1 LDEHLGVTELDV
13 RKTKQIVYNLL
24 SNAVKFSSQGGRV
37 SLRARHVPRSA
48 VGTLDGPWP
57 VHSFGLA
64 NNEFTEFLQICVT
77 DGGIGISQANM
88 AKLFQAFTQIDSSL
102 ARQFEGT
109 GLGLAMVKQMTELLG
124 GSVAVASKEG
134 QGACFAAWVPL
145 QTSPQSAS
153 TERFDVQVD
162 TAVVPE
168 TSERVALVVE
178 DDDDAAALVRILLE
192 AEGFAVLRA
201 SSAEEALQMAPQQ
214 SLDLIIVDI
223 QLPGIDG
230 WAFLTTIRGDASL
243 GKVPVVV
250 IFGTSQSPPVA
261 LAGGAAAVLEKPVSR
276 AALKTALT
284 NLGFHDAQDQ
294 TYTVLVVDDDP
305 KAVEVIAAF
314 LPSPAYATVR
324 AYGGQEAIVLA
335 RRMHPDLILL
345 DLMMPEMSGFDVVH
359 LLRSDPGTAG
369 IPILVITAKQ
379 VTALDR
385 QALNGDTDH
394 VIHVIEKAGFNRTD
408 FMAEVWRALPEG

>member
-1 LDEHLGVTELDV
+1 M

-37 SLRARHVPRSA
+37 SLRAGHVPRSA
-48 VGTLDGPWP
+48 VGTLEGTWP
-57 VHSFGLA
+57 VRSFGLA
-64 NNEFTEFLQICVT
+64 DNEFTEFLQICVT

-102 ARQFEGT
+102 ARKFEGT

-134 QGACFAAWVPL
+134 EGACFAAWVPL
-145 QTSPQSAS
+145 RASAQPAS
-153 TERFDVQVD
+153 IERQDLQVEMAPVAD
-162 TAVVPE
+162 HH
-168 TSERVALVVE
+168 ERVALVVE
-178 DDDDAAALVRILLE
+178 DDDNAADLVRILLE
-192 AEGFAVLRA
+192 AEGFAVVRA
-201 SSAEEALQMAPQQ
+201 FSAEEALQIAPHQG
-214 SLDLIIVDI
+214 LDLITVDI

-230 WAFLTTIRGDASL
+230 WQFLNAIRADTAL
-243 GKVPVVV
+243 GQVAVVV
-250 IFGTSQSPPVA
+250 ISGTSTGPPVA

-276 AALKTALT
+276 AALKEALT

-294 TYTVLVVDDDP
+294 TITVLVVDDDP

-314 LPSPAYATVR
+314 LPVPAYAAVR
-324 AYGGQEAIVLA
+324 AYGGREAIVLA
-335 RRMHPDLILL
+335 HRVRPDLILL
-345 DLMMPEMSGFDVVH
+345 DLMMPEVSGFDVVH
-359 LLRSDPGTAG
+359 ELGSDPATAG

-385 QALNGDTDH
+385 QVLNGDTDH
-394 VIHVIEKAGFNRTD
+394 AIHIIEKADFNRAD
-408 FMAEVWRALPEG
+408 FMAEVRRALTRR

>member
-1 LDEHLGVTELDV
+1 
-13 RKTKQIVYNLL
+13 
-24 SNAVKFSSQGGRV
+24 
-37 SLRARHVPRSA
+37 
-48 VGTLDGPWP
+48 
-57 VHSFGLA
+57 
-64 NNEFTEFLQICVT
+64 
-77 DGGIGISQANM
+77 
-88 AKLFQAFTQIDSSL
+88 
-102 ARQFEGT
+102 
-109 GLGLAMVKQMTELLG
+109 
-124 GSVAVASKEG
+124 
-134 QGACFAAWVPL
+134 
-145 QTSPQSAS
+145 
-153 TERFDVQVD
+153 
-162 TAVVPE
+162 
-168 TSERVALVVE
+168 
-178 DDDDAAALVRILLE
+178 
-192 AEGFAVLRA
+192 
-201 SSAEEALQMAPQQ
+201 MAPQQ
-214 SLDLIIVDI
+214 GLDLMTVDI

-230 WAFLTTIRGDASL
+230 WAFLTSIRGNPTLA
-243 GKVPVVV
+243 KVPVVV
-250 IFGTSQSPPVA
+250 ISGTSQGPPVA

-276 AALKTALT
+276 AALKEALT

-294 TYTVLVVDDDP
+294 TCTVLVVDDDP

-345 DLMMPEMSGFDVVH
+345 DLMMPEVSGFDVVH